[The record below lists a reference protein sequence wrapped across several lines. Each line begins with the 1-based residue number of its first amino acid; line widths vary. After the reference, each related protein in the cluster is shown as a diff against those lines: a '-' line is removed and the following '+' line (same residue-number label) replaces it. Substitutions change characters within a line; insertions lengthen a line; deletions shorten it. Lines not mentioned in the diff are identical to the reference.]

1 MASDRA
7 HFQRLAEL
15 RLAEARILAREGQF
29 SGAYCIAG
37 YAIECALKAR
47 IAALFRENEIPDR
60 NLVNRVYTHDLT
72 ALLNPSGLEKPLER
86 DRQSNKDLDRRWSIV
101 KNWTEQARYS
111 TWTEQEA
118 VAIIDAI
125 DGDGKSG
132 GLFQWLSAHW

>member
-1 MASDRA
+1 
-7 HFQRLAEL
+7 
-15 RLAEARILAREGQF
+15 
-29 SGAYCIAG
+29 
-37 YAIECALKAR
+37 
-47 IAALFRENEIPDR
+47 
-60 NLVNRVYTHDLT
+60 LT
-72 ALLNPSGLEKPLER
+72 ALLNLSGLEKPLER
-86 DRQSNKDLDRRWSIV
+86 DRQSDKDLDRRWSIV